1 MNKKDYIVDYINSL
15 LIPYVCI
22 VYTDIEIENIVS
34 FNDKIKDNL
43 DDTIIK
49 TRVIEYIKNIT
60 WNLHDLYTFYFS
72 DYKIIDV
79 YKFII
84 INYDNNTK
92 TFNREKIE
100 NKLITVLNFV
110 IELLRDYIKE
120 FSDFIEIKKQIN
132 WIFKII
138 PLKIKEK
145 IYQEYYPKSYK
156 KLYDYDIATNIITST
171 IIEQCSKIHNYKTFN
186 IWKVD
191 LNTKI
196 TKHDEEIIKPI

>member
-43 DDTIIK
+43 EDTIIK
-49 TRVIEYIKNIT
+49 TRVVDYIKNIT

-100 NKLITVLNFV
+100 NKLNTVLNFYV
-110 IELLRDYIKE
+110 Y
-120 FSDFIEIKKQIN
+120 F
-132 WIFKII
+132 
-138 PLKIKEK
+138 
-145 IYQEYYPKSYK
+145 
-156 KLYDYDIATNIITST
+156 
-171 IIEQCSKIHNYKTFN
+171 
-186 IWKVD
+186 
-191 LNTKI
+191 
-196 TKHDEEIIKPI
+196 

>member
-1 MNKKDYIVDYINSL
+1 MKDRWKFSSILFD
-15 LIPYVCI
+15 
-22 VYTDIEIENIVS
+22 
-34 FNDKIKDNL
+34 F
-43 DDTIIK
+43 
-49 TRVIEYIKNIT
+49 IEYIKNIT

-110 IELLRDYIKE
+110 IELLREYAKE

-145 IYQEYYPKSYK
+145 IYQE
-156 KLYDYDIATNIITST
+156 
-171 IIEQCSKIHNYKTFN
+171 
-186 IWKVD
+186 
-191 LNTKI
+191 
-196 TKHDEEIIKPI
+196 

>member
-1 MNKKDYIVDYINSL
+1 MNKKDYIADYINSL

-22 VYTDIEIENIVS
+22 VYTDIEIKNIVS

-110 IELLRDYIKE
+110 IELLR
-120 FSDFIEIKKQIN
+120 
-132 WIFKII
+132 
-138 PLKIKEK
+138 
-145 IYQEYYPKSYK
+145 EY
-156 KLYDYDIATNIITST
+156 LT
-171 IIEQCSKIHNYKTFN
+171 EQKHKTRREMMRCRNEGFEN
-186 IWKVD
+186 KW
-191 LNTKI
+191 
-196 TKHDEEIIKPI
+196 